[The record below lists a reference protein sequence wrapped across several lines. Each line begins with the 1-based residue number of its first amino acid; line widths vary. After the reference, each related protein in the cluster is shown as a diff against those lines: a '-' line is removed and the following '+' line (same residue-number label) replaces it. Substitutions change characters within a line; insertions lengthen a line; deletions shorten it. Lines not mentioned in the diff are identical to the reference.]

1 MGKYATITMEH
12 LEMKTF
18 LVCNMSS
25 NMKTMENFCLFY
37 TKIYILLKNNKIFI
51 EYKNIFIEFKI

>member
-18 LVCNMSS
+18 LVFNMSS
-25 NMKTMENFCLFY
+25 NMKAMENFCLFY
-37 TKIYILLKNNKIFI
+37 TKIYILLKNILHNF
-51 EYKNIFIEFKI
+51 FFLF